1 MPTLKDIAKEAGVSF
16 ITVSRVINSPDKVK
30 EETKERVLLAMRKL
44 KYSPNPAAKAL
55 VTNKTGIIA
64 VYIPK
69 SIELSHPFA
78 MHFISGISEVL
89 SEHTYSFIIRRDHK
103 VEHRCD
109 GYIATSLQKSD
120 IAELYN
126 YAKERERPLAL
137 FGKSD
142 LEDIDIVEV
151 DNHLGS
157 KLVTQKLI
165 EKGHRRIAMINVKE
179 SDNAIDRFLGY
190 KDALNDSK
198 IGFDE
203 NIVVNSLNSTKAGY
217 NAMSELLKNNFITS
231 VFCAT
236 DTIALGAIDA
246 ILEAGYNVPKDFS
259 IVGFDGLGHHLLS
272 NPHIT
277 TVEQPIFEIG
287 KQLASIIVDRIKSNK
302 LPGRSVIKP
311 KILDNQ
317 SVGEL
322 NN

>member
-30 EETKERVLLAMRKL
+30 EETKERVLLAMKKL

-89 SEHTYSFIIRRDHK
+89 SENTYSFTIRRDHEL
-103 VEHRCD
+103 EHRCD
-109 GYIATSLQKSD
+109 GYIATSMQSSD
-120 IAELYN
+120 IEELYN
-126 YAKERERPLAL
+126 YAKDRNRPLAL

-142 LEDIDIVEV
+142 LKDVDIVEV
-151 DNHLGS
+151 DNHFGS
-157 KLVTQKLI
+157 KMVTQKLI
-165 EKGHRRIAMINVKE
+165 EKGHKKIAMINVKE
-179 SDNAIDRFLGY
+179 SDNAIDRFLGFRQALS
-190 KDALNDSK
+190 DAE
-198 IGFDE
+198 IEFDE
-203 NIVVNSLNSTKAGY
+203 NTVVSSLNSTQEGY
-217 NAMSELLKNNFITS
+217 NAMRELLKNKSITS

-246 ILEAGYNVPKDFS
+246 IVEAGYKVPEDFS
-259 IVGFDGLGHHLLS
+259 VVGFDGLGHHLLS

-287 KQLASIIVDRIKSNK
+287 KQLALIIVERIKSNK
-302 LPGRSVIKP
+302 LPSRRVIKP
-311 KILDNQ
+311 EILNNQ

-322 NN
+322 DN